1 MDKYFERWG
10 NYQWYINRQSR
21 ESVWF
26 WKGMGQKYKYQRGAS
41 KIKSI
46 YNFSALEKIEVVI
59 ADEVTEYFNN
69 LIYTLFLK

>member
-1 MDKYFERWG
+1 
-10 NYQWYINRQSR
+10 
-21 ESVWF
+21 
-26 WKGMGQKYKYQRGAS
+26 MGQKYKYQRGAS